1 MECFLDFWKPWTHLW
16 AILGPFY
23 WPKWHIF
30 PPFYI
35 LQLEKSLPSY
45 ISEAWKRYPFREKRP
60 SITHHREYPPP
71 KTQSVACLFAKKIKE
86 NLLQV
91 QRRRKNAHFCGIEPL
106 LAYLWGQTI
115 QAEKNKPPKIFFTIR
130 ILENK
135 VSKRFALRTDFNL
148 RAIDGSLTSNTYK
161 EKGLEQMPF
170 CQFIPKQHLTF

>member
-1 MECFLDFWKPWTHLW
+1 MERFLDFWKPWTHLW

-30 PPFYI
+30 LPFYI

-45 ISEAWKRYPFREKRP
+45 ISEAWKRYPFRENRP
-60 SITHHREYPPP
+60 SITHHREYPPPP

-115 QAEKNKPPKIFFTIR
+115 QAEKNKPPKIFLQFESWKTR
-130 ILENK
+130 LA
-135 VSKRFALRTDFNL
+135 RGLR
-148 RAIDGSLTSNTYK
+148 
-161 EKGLEQMPF
+161 LEQISIYAP
-170 CQFIPKQHLTF
+170 LTVVSRQIHTRKKG